1 MTSITALDEA
11 VPQPQARKTRTAIM
25 AVVASLI
32 EGYDTTVF
40 GIYAVIIGRMFFPRE
55 NEATAVLLAVGT
67 FVTGYLMRP
76 LGAVVLG
83 FYADRLGRK
92 RSVAFIVIAM
102 SLSTGVIGLLPTYA
116 QVGLVSPILVLIAR
130 LVQGFAAGGSN
141 ATASVYIAELVPTG
155 RRGLFISFKHTSQVA
170 SFLFSSLLGT
180 LIFSLDGSASAGW
193 IWRVPFLLALLV
205 GPVGL
210 YIRYRSVETQ
220 AFEEQAKVP
229 GPNPV
234 AELFKHEKWRTLLA
248 SMTSCLHTVTAF
260 ILLLF
265 MPTYAVQQLRLPI
278 GDAMFAGTISAI
290 LTMIA
295 CTLGGWA
302 SDKVGNKPVLLASS
316 FVSMIAVYPCFAYLG
331 AHPTA
336 GTLLVIQTLL
346 GVLTAPFAAVNMALK
361 VEFFP
366 TATRSTGMSV
376 SDSFNT
382 LVFGGGG
389 AFLVTWLM
397 TQTHDP
403 LAPGYYVTAAA
414 AMSFFSLLL
423 VRDSMLF
430 KFSA

>member
-1 MTSITALDEA
+1 MHVLAAGDAA
-11 VPQPQARKTRTAIM
+11 VPKVEAKKARTAVM

-76 LGAVVLG
+76 LGAVALG
-83 FYADRLGRK
+83 YYADRLGRR
-92 RSVAFIVIAM
+92 RSVAFVVTAM
-102 SLSTGVIGLLPTYA
+102 SLSTGVIGLLPTYG
-116 QVGLVSPILVLIAR
+116 QIGLASTLLVILAR
-130 LVQGFAAGGSN
+130 LIQGFAAGGSN
-141 ATASVYIAELVPTG
+141 ATAAVYIAELVPPG
-155 RRGLFISFKHTSQVA
+155 RRGLFISFKHTSQVG

-180 LIFSLDGSASAGW
+180 VIFSMAGGEAGGW
-193 IWRVPFLLALLV
+193 IWRLPFLLALLV

-220 AFEEQAKVP
+220 AFEEQANVP
-229 GPNPV
+229 APNPV
-234 AELFKHEKWRTLLA
+234 AELFRQEKWRTLLA

-265 MPTYAVQQLRLPI
+265 MPTYAVKQLRLPI
-278 GDAMFAGTISAI
+278 GDALFAGTISAI
-290 LTMIA
+290 LTMIV
-295 CTLGGWA
+295 CTIGGWA
-302 SDKVGNKPVLLASS
+302 ADRVGNKPVLLASS
-316 FVSMIAVYPCFAYLG
+316 FVSMLAVYPCFAYLG

-336 GTLLVIQTLL
+336 QVLLVVQSLL
-346 GVLTAPFAAVNMALK
+346 GVVTAPFAAVNMALK

-389 AFLVTWLM
+389 SFLVTWLM
-397 TQTHDP
+397 TRTHDP
-403 LAPGYYVTAAA
+403 LAPGYYVVAAA
-414 AMSFFSLLL
+414 ALSFFSLLL
-423 VRDSMLF
+423 VRDRMLF